1 MRMRLLLVGLVLSA
15 AGPAPVP
22 PSRDTQRVAPGPYG
36 DGRSLY
42 EYFFG
47 DPRRPNF
54 DPQLRCWYRCP
65 AAQQR
70 KPK

>member
-1 MRMRLLLVGLVLSA
+1 MHNRGLLAILVLIA
-15 AGPAPVP
+15 AAPAPVP
-22 PSRDTQRVAPGPYG
+22 PSRDTQKLAPGPYG

-47 DPRRPNF
+47 DPRRPSF
-54 DPQLRCWYRCP
+54 DPQIRCWYRCP

-70 KPK
+70 KPA